1 MEGNP
6 NDVASSRDIF
16 AIILARD
23 CPTADNGQSNRLYI
37 EPLPELDYDLIYSL
51 LSLRRAQG
59 YTREL
64 ACCDLLVKS
73 RKLYY
78 KIQRDFQ
85 GVFYAL
91 QDSYSHS
98 MLLDQ
103 ENERL
108 KKAGPVKASQLLYN
122 ENERQRNSQTLRH
135 YLEKFDYLHK
145 KRETATRNFSQM
157 KVNFVKYEMPQL
169 IAIGKAAYSQATN
182 CQGKRT
188 ALVLHNDLILLCY
201 VYVLK

>member
-1 MEGNP
+1 MEGNR
-6 NDVASSRDIF
+6 NNVASSRDIV
-16 AIILARD
+16 AIMLARD
-23 CPTADNGQSNRLYI
+23 YPTADIGQSNRLYI
-37 EPLPELDYDLIYSL
+37 EPLPELDYDLIYNL

-64 ACCDLLVKS
+64 TCCDLLVKS

-98 MLLDQ
+98 TLLDQ

-108 KKAGPVKASQLLYN
+108 KKAGPIKASQLLYN

-135 YLEKFDYLHK
+135 YLEKFDHLHN
-145 KRETATRNFSQM
+145 KRETTTKHFSRM
-157 KVNFVKYEMPQL
+157 KVNFIKYDMPQL

-182 CQGKRT
+182 CQGKKT
-188 ALVLHNDLILLCY
+188 PLVLHNDLKLLCY
-201 VYVLK
+201 AYLLK